1 MTRRLEAG
9 FRRRFRDL
17 LALVRPRRLD
27 FGVELL
33 MGRGRD
39 RAVRENQP
47 LVAAL
52 TTLYLFT
59 RQRVARRLVVTGA
72 CTLPEAPW
80 ERFRAVTPSFLC
92 DGSLGGLARWLR
104 AAGYETVVAGDAAV
118 VGDAAA
124 RRGRREHRGA
134 SSGDRLLEEAAA
146 ARRVLLTSEA
156 ELLDRLKVRD
166 GVVAALW
173 VPTGLDPTAQLGLVV
188 ADLGLGLREPRCM
201 SCGGVLQAQT
211 KEAVAERIPPRTA
224 RWKDDYWTC
233 RSCSRLFWKGTH
245 WERIARALAGVA
257 GAGARAA

>member
-33 MGRGRD
+33 MGRARDAALREGR
-39 RAVRENQP
+39 P
-47 LVAAL
+47 LVASL
-52 TTLYLFT
+52 TALYLFT

-80 ERFRAVTPSFLC
+80 ERFRTRAPSFLC

-104 AAGYETVVAGDAAV
+104 AAGYDAVEAGDAAS
-118 VGDAAA
+118 
-124 RRGRREHRGA
+124 RRATVNRPA
-134 SSGDRLLEEAAA
+134 TPSGDRLLKEAGGTG
-146 ARRVLLTSEA
+146 RVLLTSET
-156 ELLDRLKVRD
+156 ELMDRPRVRD
-166 GVVAALW
+166 GSVVAVW
-173 VPTGLDPTAQLGLVV
+173 VPTGLDPTAQLGLVL
-188 ADLGLGLREPRCM
+188 ADLGLGLGEPRCM
-201 SCGGVLQAQT
+201 ACGGVLEART

-245 WERIARALAGVA
+245 WERIARALEGVA
-257 GAGARAA
+257 GGGARAA